1 MHVTITLLQPSPEPV
16 AVAKEPLRPGRLSR
30 SLLGVT
36 ISRLDEQGS
45 VDAAGGEWGKDPA
58 GPPGGILPLRSWGRQ
73 AGPMKTP
80 RGYRERLVLMDRDR
94 LTRTLKRMATEIV
107 ERHPDQKSAVLV
119 GVRSRGV
126 PMALRLARM
135 IAETAGD
142 APPVGALDITLY
154 RDDLTMV
161 GAQPVLT
168 GTEIPVSI
176 DGRTVIVVDDVLF
189 TGRSVRGALD
199 ELIDFGRPARIEL
212 AVLVDRGHRE
222 LPIHA
227 DYVGRTVTTARDE
240 IVQVMLKEQDGE
252 DGVVLFEKEPP
263 RTKKRS
269 RPKARPARRAR
280 PVGRPKPRA
289 RGRVKARAR
298 ARRRK

>member
-1 MHVTITLLQPSPEPV
+1 MV
-16 AVAKEPLRPGRLSR
+16 KEPRRRGGLSR
-30 SLLGVT
+30 SRLGVT
-36 ISRLDEQGS
+36 ISRLEERGS
-45 VDAAGGEWGKDPA
+45 VEAAGGERGQGPA
-58 GPPGGILPLRSWGRQ
+58 GPWQHALAALLGQ

-107 ERHPDQKSAVLV
+107 ERHPDQKNAVLV

-161 GAQPVLT
+161 GAQPMLK

-222 LPIHA
+222 LPIRA
-227 DYVGRTVTTARDE
+227 DYVGRAVTTARDE

-252 DGVVLFEKEPP
+252 DGVVLFEKEPL

-269 RPKARPARRAR
+269 HAKATPARRAR
-280 PVGRPKPRA
+280 AASWPKPRA